1 MITMGEGYREYHIFT
16 HSQEDIDKWGWSN
29 FYLNNEENL
38 NNGVEGDFDWDVH
51 EITKTYDD
59 AVDVIMK
66 GNKLDP
72 IAYGVIWEYQYLGDE
87 EDYDEGNYT
96 DNYTVIINSRPR
108 ATINNDKLFNDIIL
122 NYIREG

>member
-1 MITMGEGYREYHIFT
+1 MDDLHSEYHIFT
-16 HSQEDIDKWGWSN
+16 YSQEDIDKWGWSN
-29 FYLNNEENL
+29 LIFFKNDGYTE
-38 NNGVEGDFDWDVH
+38 DFEWDVH

-66 GNKLDP
+66 GDKLDP
-72 IAYGVIWEYQYLGDE
+72 IAYGAIWEYQYE
-87 EDYDEGNYT
+87 EDDDEGNYT
-96 DNYTVIINSRPR
+96 ANYTVIINSRPR

>member
-1 MITMGEGYREYHIFT
+1 MGDLLREYHIFT

-29 FYLNNEENL
+29 FYLN
-38 NNGVEGDFDWDVH
+38 GVEEDFEWDVH
-51 EITKTYDD
+51 EITKTYGD
-59 AVDVIMK
+59 AVDVIMT

-72 IAYGVIWEYQYLGDE
+72 IAYGAIWEYQYVVDGE
-87 EDYDEGNYT
+87 NYDEGKYT